1 MYTLAPRGV
10 ESYEGSVYW
19 GKIPLL
25 LKPLNETNQL
35 KKHKTHSGISFF
47 SVSYT
52 HLTLPTIYSV

>member
-25 LKPLNETNQL
+25 LNPLSETNQFF
-35 KKHKTHSGISFF
+35 KKT
-47 SVSYT
+47 
-52 HLTLPTIYSV
+52 